1 VPREQDDDDDKLD
14 IQHRPTPG
22 GLKTLLRFS
31 LGPAPT
37 LRAQQVEIKQR
48 KPTGV
53 GGGSKVR
60 RDDCAG
66 PAALSLADFF
76 STSGIFSGLHGHAA
90 CNSLDISTAVACSVR
105 ASNVFIFYRV
115 RAPGGRSKVRGL
127 FVPDRWARRAH
138 LFVHFQE
145 VFFDAGLDRPA
156 SEKSPRNSGWGGSS
170 WLTPR

>member
-76 STSGIFSGLHGHAA
+76 STSGIFSTSCERVGR
-90 CNSLDISTAVACSVR
+90 NSLDISMAVVGR
-105 ASNVFIFYRV
+105 VGASSVFIFYRA
-115 RAPGGRSKVRGL
+115 RAPGGRSKVWGL
-127 FVPDRWARRAH
+127 FVPDRWARRTH
-138 LFVHFQE
+138 LFAHFPNI
-145 VFFDAGLDRPA
+145 FFRPGSVDPLRKKIA
-156 SEKSPRNSGWGGSS
+156 AKFRWGGVAHG
-170 WLTPR
+170 